1 MLPKII
7 CLNFILLITTS
18 LTRLWAQEKPTVPHH
33 AASQSAKPLSQYT
46 QQQLQEMA
54 EKLYERT
61 GIASAKVLGSIQ
73 KQESAVHLKFS
84 YFRKPER
91 LDPNTYASKEE
102 IVGWQKLL
110 QELKEKEDAL
120 EKSYTNAD
128 IDLGTA
134 LIQQQISS
142 PAAQQ
147 IKETLLASF
156 PWDTI
161 RTKTQLMHKFISD
174 HSDLLAFYDQN
185 WGTWKAGTEP
195 GALVFDN
202 PNLASKFQN
211 LKKKINSIGQ
221 QIEDKYKEITQ

>member
-1 MLPKII
+1 MPPKII
-7 CLNFILLITTS
+7 RLSLAFLIITS
-18 LTRLWAQEKPTVPHH
+18 STGLSGQEKPVGSHPT
-33 AASQSAKPLSQYT
+33 ASQPAKSPSQYT

-61 GIASAKVLGSIQ
+61 GIASAKVLGGIQ
-73 KQESAVHLKFS
+73 KQESAVYLKLS

-102 IVGWQKLL
+102 IAEWQKLL

-120 EKSYTNAD
+120 EKSYTNVD
-128 IDLGTA
+128 IDLRTA
-134 LIQQQISS
+134 LIEQQISL

-147 IKETLLASF
+147 IKKTLLVSF
-156 PWDTI
+156 PWDMI
-161 RTKTQLMHKFISD
+161 RIKTQLMHEFISD
-174 HSDLLAFYDQN
+174 HSELLAFYDQN

-195 GALVFDN
+195 GMPAFDN

-211 LKKKINSIGQ
+211 LKMKINSTGQ
-221 QIEDKYKEITQ
+221 QIEDKYKEITR